1 MGSISFPISL
11 LPSFTHLLSAY
22 SALSMG
28 DFVSPVE
35 KLSGKWTITVHS
47 DSDKDGVKQK
57 VVGAGVTPKFSLRR
71 DQGKPSGGGN
81 T

>member
-1 MGSISFPISL
+1 
-11 LPSFTHLLSAY
+11 
-22 SALSMG
+22 MG